1 MDEQEKVQI
10 EPTEDVEWGDDVD
23 LSDIFGETPEDDGD
37 NQQPESEPEAD
48 QPKGEADG
56 TDADVPAQQAD
67 EPAKTD
73 TFELKH
79 LDETRTVNREEV
91 IALAQKGMD
100 YDRIR
105 AAWDEVKSL
114 GDIETLREY
123 KEFLE
128 ELSNG
133 RPVTDTIDAI
143 RASALEQQGVDH
155 EVAMQRAK
163 LERER
168 RQFERERSKAK
179 ITADAL
185 AQQKQEADSK
195 QQWRDQCIQ
204 DFVKEFPNVQPA
216 DVPKPVWDAL
226 QRGETLVSAYRGH
239 RLRELEKELAAKAQE
254 ADNAKRA
261 VGSRNT
267 AGKAK
272 NPDDAIF
279 EGFDD

>member
-1 MDEQEKVQI
+1 MDEQEKVQT

-23 LSDIFGETPEDDGD
+23 LSDILGETPEEGGDD
-37 NQQPESEPEAD
+37 QQPEDEPNAD
-48 QPKGEADG
+48 QQTDEAEG
-56 TDADVPAQQAD
+56 TDADVPEQQTD
-67 EPAKTD
+67 EPAETD

-105 AAWDEVKSL
+105 AALDEVKEL
-114 GDIETLREY
+114 GDVETLREY

-133 RPVTDTIDAI
+133 HPVSETIDAI

-179 ITADAL
+179 STADAL
-185 AQQKQEADSK
+185 AKEQQEADSK
-195 QQWRDQCIQ
+195 QKWRDKCIQ
-204 DFVKEFPNVQPA
+204 DFVKEFPDVKPA

-226 QRGETLVSAYRGH
+226 QRGETLVSAYRGY
-239 RLRELEKELAAKAQE
+239 RMKELEKQLAAKVQE